1 MSHQQRDTDS
11 ATGQEVPSPQD
22 QSGSRTLGQQG
33 PLQTVGVT
41 TRSAS
46 LKREGLAA
54 QFDSSTA
61 SGDSATTESILTQM
75 REMQRELDRLRSE
88 EQMRSQYGT
97 QQQQQQ
103 QQQQRA
109 PPQVRMS
116 AVQPGELLYHS
127 ASEGTALPDWLFKL
141 EQLLSQLGV
150 GIGEFDERVR
160 IAAMHWDR
168 QTNVWW
174 NGHAQQAAEAG
185 VPVTGWAAFVAA
197 LKANFVP
204 TNDAETAASE
214 LLRLRMRGGE
224 SMDAYLQR
232 AALLLARAD
241 GRLPDVAAA
250 RAALDGVDHSRFP
263 FAVAAARRTI
273 RTANP
278 PLSFHAL
285 RAELTALAV
294 DEPALGGRFGGAAGA
309 GGRSST
315 PGGAATAGASGG
327 KPSSSAGR
335 GASGGGSSSSMTR
348 KQLLQR
354 INALENGQHA
364 HGDGEDADDAT
375 DDGDTAVHTAP
386 VGAKGSGGRPAAAG
400 RPASDSSSSGPR
412 RQRRCFKCGS
422 PDHGVAECKS
432 KKELRSCLAC
442 HEQGHLVAA
451 CPQVRRGGSGEEGAP
466 RPKNE

>member
-88 EQMRSQYGT
+88 EQMRSQYET
-97 QQQQQQ
+97 QQKQQ

-116 AVQPGELLYHS
+116 AVQPGELLYHT

-141 EQLLSQLGV
+141 EQLLSQLGFGV
-150 GIGEFDERVR
+150 SEFDERVR

-185 VPVTGWAAFVAA
+185 VPVT
-197 LKANFVP
+197 
-204 TNDAETAASE
+204 S
-214 LLRLRMRGGE
+214 
-224 SMDAYLQR
+224 
-232 AALLLARAD
+232 
-241 GRLPDVAAA
+241 
-250 RAALDGVDHSRFP
+250 
-263 FAVAAARRTI
+263 
-273 RTANP
+273 
-278 PLSFHAL
+278 
-285 RAELTALAV
+285 
-294 DEPALGGRFGGAAGA
+294 
-309 GGRSST
+309 
-315 PGGAATAGASGG
+315 
-327 KPSSSAGR
+327 
-335 GASGGGSSSSMTR
+335 
-348 KQLLQR
+348 
-354 INALENGQHA
+354 
-364 HGDGEDADDAT
+364 
-375 DDGDTAVHTAP
+375 
-386 VGAKGSGGRPAAAG
+386 
-400 RPASDSSSSGPR
+400 
-412 RQRRCFKCGS
+412 
-422 PDHGVAECKS
+422 
-432 KKELRSCLAC
+432 
-442 HEQGHLVAA
+442 
-451 CPQVRRGGSGEEGAP
+451 
-466 RPKNE
+466 

>member
-1 MSHQQRDTDS
+1 MLAHMQ
-11 ATGQEVPSPQD
+11 
-22 QSGSRTLGQQG
+22 
-33 PLQTVGVT
+33 LQ
-41 TRSAS
+41 
-46 LKREGLAA
+46 
-54 QFDSSTA
+54 
-61 SGDSATTESILTQM
+61 
-75 REMQRELDRLRSE
+75 EMQRELEQLRLEKQTRLLQE
-88 EQMRSQYGT
+88 THYQQER

-103 QQQQRA
+103 QQQQLQRA

-116 AVQPGELLYHS
+116 AVQPGELAYHK
-127 ASEGTALPDWLFKL
+127 ASEGTTLADWLFKL

-150 GIGEFDERVR
+150 ASGDFGERVR

-168 QTNVWW
+168 QIHVWW
-174 NGHAQQAAEAG
+174 EGHAQQAAGAG
-185 VPVTGWAAFVAA
+185 APIADWPAFVTA
-197 LKANFVP
+197 LKANFMP
-204 TNDAETAASE
+204 TNDAEAAASE

-224 SMDAYLQR
+224 SMDAYMQR

-250 RAALDGVDHSRFP
+250 RSALDGVDSSRFP
-263 FAVAAARRTI
+263 FAVAAARKAM
-273 RTANP
+273 RTAAL

-294 DEPALGGRFGGAAGA
+294 DEPALGGRWGGLAG
-309 GGRSST
+309 
-315 PGGAATAGASGG
+315 SG
-327 KPSSSAGR
+327 GR
-335 GASGGGSSSSMTR
+335 GASAAGGATGASSSSSRQGAAAAGRGGGSSSSMTR

-354 INALENGQHA
+354 INALESTRHA
-364 HGDGEDADDAT
+364 HDSEDDTYDASDD
-375 DDGDTAVHTAP
+375 DDTAVHTAP
-386 VGAKGSGGRPAAAG
+386 VAAKGAGRRAAG
-400 RPASDSSSSGPR
+400 AGKQASDSSSSGSH

-422 PDHGVAECKS
+422 SDHGVRECTS

>member
-1 MSHQQRDTDS
+1 MSHQQRDKFTDG
-11 ATGQEVPSPQD
+11 ATGQEVGQHGPSQA
-22 QSGSRTLGQQG
+22 
-33 PLQTVGVT
+33 VGVT
-41 TRSAS
+41 TRSAA
-46 LKREGLAA
+46 LKREGSAA
-54 QFDSSTA
+54 PPDSGIEAGDSSA
-61 SGDSATTESILTQM
+61 NDRESILAQM
-75 REMQRELDRLRSE
+75 RDMQRELDRLRLDK
-88 EQMRSQYGT
+88 QMQPQHDSQH

-103 QQQQRA
+103 QQQPQRA

-116 AVQPGELLYHS
+116 AVQPGELLYHK

-150 GIGEFDERVR
+150 GVSEFDERVR

-174 NGHAQQAAEAG
+174 SGHAQQAAKAG
-185 VPVTGWAAFVAA
+185 VPVTSWAAFVAA
-197 LKANFVP
+197 LNANFVP

-250 RAALDGVDHSRFP
+250 RAALDGVDSSRFP
-263 FAVAAARRTI
+263 FAVAAARKVM
-273 RTANP
+273 RTATP

-285 RAELTALAV
+285 RVELTALAV
-294 DEPALGGRFGGAAGA
+294 DEPSLGGRFGGAAGA
-309 GGRSST
+309 GGRSSA
-315 PGGAATAGASGG
+315 PGGAVTAGTAGG

-335 GASGGGSSSSMTR
+335 GAGGGSSSSSMTR
-348 KQLLQR
+348 KQLLHR
-354 INALENGQHA
+354 ISALESGHYA
-364 HGDGEDADDAT
+364 YDDGEDADEAA
-375 DDGDTAVHTAP
+375 DDGGTAVHTAP
-386 VGAKGSGGRPAAAG
+386 VSAKRSAGRQAAAS
-400 RPASDSSSSGPR
+400 RPASDSSSSGSH

-422 PDHGVAECKS
+422 PDHGVRECTS